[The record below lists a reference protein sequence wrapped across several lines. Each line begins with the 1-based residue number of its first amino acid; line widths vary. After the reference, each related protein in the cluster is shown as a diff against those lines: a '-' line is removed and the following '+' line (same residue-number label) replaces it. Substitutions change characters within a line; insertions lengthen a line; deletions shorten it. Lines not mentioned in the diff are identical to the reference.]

1 MKKVVRLTEND
12 LMRIVKRVIN
22 EEKPKKIQEFFDSEG
37 NNRGQSSYFKKM
49 SSELGKFIMLSVS
62 TIGREKTAELLSS
75 TAEMINNSENT
86 STLPKSLGRDYQNL
100 DITSD
105 IMDYLNNE
113 FDIISGLPKQ

>member
-1 MKKVVRLTEND
+1 
-12 LMRIVKRVIN
+12 
-22 EEKPKKIQEFFDSEG
+22 
-37 NNRGQSSYFKKM
+37 
-49 SSELGKFIMLSVS
+49 MLSVS

-113 FDIISGLPKQ
+113 FDIISGLPNQ